1 MTHSFRSSIYLD
13 FTDSIYF
20 YREMQLFFCTS
31 KNENWFYA
39 NSEFVDNCVAIESL
53 RIKNYY
59 HFQKK
64 VEKKLIFSLKPAL
77 KPFSDGRYWLGFLFF
92 PVFHD
97 LDLPPFQNNLCS
109 TCSYFPG

>member
-1 MTHSFRSSIYLD
+1 
-13 FTDSIYF
+13 
-20 YREMQLFFCTS
+20 MQIVNLLTI
-31 KNENWFYA
+31 
-39 NSEFVDNCVAIESL
+39 VLQL
-53 RIKNYY
+53 RVYGLTIYY

-97 LDLPPFQNNLCS
+97 LDLPPFQNNLFS
-109 TCSYFPG
+109 TCS